1 MHTLDAIRNATRT
14 AVTELLE
21 SAKVQPGQLFVV
33 GCSTSEVMGKTIGT
47 DSHMDVAEV
56 VFDEIHRA
64 VQDKGMHLAV
74 QCCEHL
80 NRALIM
86 ERSALTW
93 EEEVNVVPH
102 AHAGGAMATTAYH
115 RFEDPVAVEF
125 VKAHAGI
132 DIGDTFIG
140 MHMKHVAVPVRLSI
154 QNIGAAHI
162 TACRV
167 RPKSIGGVRAT
178 YNDSL
183 L

>member
-1 MHTLDAIRNATRT
+1 MHTLETVRNATRT
-14 AVTELLE
+14 AMAELLE
-21 SAKVQPGQLFVV
+21 LAKVKPGQLFVV

-102 AHAGGAMATTAYH
+102 AHAGGAMATIAYH

-140 MHMKHVAVPVRLSI
+140 MHMNHVVVPVRLSI

-167 RPKSIGGVRAT
+167 RPKSIGGVRAI